1 MMLMPILPNV
11 PVQPSLHIGNAPCP
25 TDMPPPVPTA
35 VPLGERSVN
44 VVRAP
49 GLTAAQTLTQKEK
62 HEQEKAVKKALT
74 TYEHKLKI
82 AEANQQDCQIIR
94 FL

>member
-1 MMLMPILPNV
+1 MLMPILPNV

-25 TDMPPPVPTA
+25 TNMPPPVPTA

-49 GLTAAQTLTQKEK
+49 VLTAAGSLTQKQEK
-62 HEQEKAVKKALT
+62 QEQEKAVKKALT